1 MAIKHNNQLQKHHFH
16 KDWQRRV
23 RVHFDQPGRKHRR
36 REARLAKAAAVAPRP
51 VDKLRPVVRCPTVK
65 YNRRVRVGRGFTLA
79 ELKEAG
85 IPKKLAPTV
94 GIAVDHRRVNYS
106 KESLVANVARLK
118 DYKARLILFPRK
130 SGQFKKLDSSADE
143 VNAAKAAFAAEG
155 KTEGYATKLG
165 ATFPIKNISAAE
177 AVTEVKRDE
186 LPKGEEA
193 AYRRLREARSE
204 ARYKGIR
211 EKRAK
216 AKAEEES
223 AAKK

>member
-1 MAIKHNNQLQKHHFH
+1 MAIKHNNQILNQHFH

-65 YNRRVRVGRGFTLA
+65 YNRRVRAGRGFTLA

-130 SGQFKKLDSSADE
+130 SGQFKKLDSSAEE
-143 VNAAKAAFAAEG
+143 VNAAKAAFAEG
-155 KTEGYATKLG
+155 KTEGFVTRVNPTL
-165 ATFPIKNISAAE
+165 PIKNVSAAE
-177 AVTEVKRDE
+177 AVTEVKRED

-204 ARYKGIR
+204 ARYKGAR

>member
-1 MAIKHNNQLQKHHFH
+1 MAIKHNNQIQKHHFH
-16 KDWQRRV
+16 KHWQERV

-51 VDKLRPVVRCPTVK
+51 VDKLRPVVHCPTVK
-65 YNRRVRVGRGFTLA
+65 YNRRVRAGRGFTLA

-85 IPKKLAPTV
+85 IPKKLASTI

-130 SGQFKKLDSSADE
+130 SGQFKKLDSSAEE
-143 VNAAKAAFAAEG
+143 VKAAKAAFAAEG
-155 KTEGYATKLG
+155 KTEGYATNVG
-165 ATFPIKNISAAE
+165 ATFPIKNASLEDAISH
-177 AVTEVKRDE
+177 VKRDD

-204 ARYKGIR
+204 ARYAGIR
-211 EKRAK
+211 AKRAK
-216 AKAEEES
+216 AKAEEEE

>member
-1 MAIKHNNQLQKHHFH
+1 MAIKHNNQIQKHHFH
-16 KDWQRRV
+16 KDWQQRV
-23 RVHFDQPGRKHRR
+23 RVHFEQAGRKHSR

-65 YNRRVRVGRGFTLA
+65 YNRRVRAGRGFTLA

-85 IPKKLAPTV
+85 IPKKLAPTI
-94 GIAVDHRRVNYS
+94 GIAVDHRRNNYS

-118 DYKARLILFPRK
+118 EYQARLILFPRK
-130 SGQFKKLDSSADE
+130 AGQFKKTDSSADE

-155 KTEGYATKLG
+155 QGYITKLG
-165 ATFPIKNISAAE
+165 AILPIKNTTAEE
-177 AVTEVKRDE
+177 AVTEVKRDD

-204 ARYKGIR
+204 ARYQGAR
-211 EKRAK
+211 DKRAK
-216 AKAEEES
+216 AKADEEA

>member
-1 MAIKHNNQLQKHHFH
+1 MTIKHNNQIQKNHFR
-16 KDWQRRV
+16 KDWERRV

-51 VDKLRPVVRCPTVK
+51 VDKLRPVVHCPTVK
-65 YNRRVRVGRGFTLA
+65 YNRRVRAGRGFTLA

-94 GIAVDHRRVNYS
+94 GISVDHRRTNYS

-130 SGQFKKLDSSADE
+130 SGQFKKLDSSAED
-143 VNAAKAAFAAEG
+143 VKAVKAALADGKREG
-155 KTEGYATKLG
+155 IATRVG
-165 ATFPIKNISAAE
+165 ATFPINNLSPEE
-177 AVTEVKRDE
+177 AVTEVKRDS

-193 AYRRLREARSE
+193 AYRRLRDARSE
-204 ARYKGIR
+204 ARHRGIR
-211 EKRAK
+211 EKRAR
-216 AKAEEES
+216 AKAEEAE
-223 AAKK
+223 AKK

>member
-1 MAIKHNNQLQKHHFH
+1 MVAHNNQIQKNHFR
-16 KDWQRRV
+16 KDWQKRV

-36 REARLAKAAAVAPRP
+36 RENRIAKAAAVAPRP

-65 YNRRVRVGRGFTLA
+65 YNRRVRAGRGFTLA

-94 GIAVDHRRVNYS
+94 GISVDHRRTNYS

-130 SGQFKKLDSSADE
+130 SGQFKKLDSSAED
-143 VNAAKAAFAAEG
+143 VKAIKASLAEG
-155 KTEGYATKLG
+155 KTEGFATRVQ
-165 ATFPIKNISAAE
+165 ATFPIDGLSAGN
-177 AVTEVKRDE
+177 AVSEVKRDSM
-186 LPKGEEA
+186 PKVEGSV
-193 AYRRLREARSE
+193 YRQLRDARAD
-204 ARYKGIR
+204 ARNRGQR

-216 AKAEEES
+216 AKADEES

>member
-1 MAIKHNNQLQKHHFH
+1 MAIKHNNQIQKHHFH

-23 RVHFDQPGRKHRR
+23 RVHFEQPGRKHSR

-65 YNRRVRVGRGFTLA
+65 YNRRVRAGRGFTLA
-79 ELKEAG
+79 ELKEAA
-85 IPKKLAPTV
+85 IPKKLAPTI
-94 GIAVDHRRVNYS
+94 GIAVDHRRTNYS

-118 DYKARLILFPRK
+118 EYKARLILFPRK

-143 VNAAKAAFAAEG
+143 VNAAKAAFATEG
-155 KTEGYATKLG
+155 QTEGYATKLG
-165 ATFPIKNISAAE
+165 AILPIKNTTAEE
-177 AVTEVKRDE
+177 AVTEVKRDD

-216 AKAEEES
+216 NKADEES